1 MCATASAL
9 QMLADEVLENE
20 RLAAQGQDWQARAE
34 GGETNP
40 MSIGID
46 AVAMRD
52 FTVYVKPAE

>member
-1 MCATASAL
+1 
-9 QMLADEVLENE
+9 MLADEVLENE